1 MKSDIFNLDIVYS
14 GSWPTV
20 SKSKQDKVFAPYNGT
35 PQDLRYAYQ
44 DLFPEFYR
52 REKDNE
58 KAAPRDDDGPDYSDG
73 EMQIDEEDSTD
84 EVEAKPVRKPATRQF
99 KITH

>member
-1 MKSDIFNLDIVYS
+1 MKSDIFNLNIVYS
-14 GSWPTV
+14 GLWPTV
-20 SKSKQDKVFAPYNGT
+20 SKSTQDKVFAPYNGT
-35 PQDLRYAYQ
+35 PLDLRYAYP
-44 DLFPEFYR
+44 DLFPVFYS

-58 KAAPRDDDGPDYSDG
+58 KAAPRDDDGPDYSDS

-84 EVEAKPVRKPATRQF
+84 EADTKPVRKPAARLF

>member
-1 MKSDIFNLDIVYS
+1 MKSDIFNLNIVYS
-14 GSWPTV
+14 GLWPTV
-20 SKSKQDKVFAPYNGT
+20 SKIKQDKVFAPYNGT
-35 PQDLRYAYQ
+35 PLELRYAYP
-44 DLFPEFYR
+44 DLFPEFYS

-58 KAAPRDDDGPDYSDG
+58 KAAPRDDDGPDYSDS

-84 EVEAKPVRKPATRQF
+84 EADYKPVRKPAARLF